1 MSEEADQRIT
11 ELQEENQRLR
21 GCLDKWIEEGSQV
34 QAAFRDETGVINDQ
48 RISDLVRYLCRKIAS
63 ANRIATQ
70 AQESERRWRENL
82 EACRDTYRGP
92 IAVDEKMVT
101 AAIKVF
107 TGPAEPLDVTVRKAL
122 VAALAD
128 AEKAKS

>member
-1 MSEEADQRIT
+1 MSEEVDQRIT

-70 AQESERRWRENL
+70 AQESECRWKEKL

-92 IAVDEKMVT
+92 VAVDEKMVT
-101 AAIKVF
+101 AAIRAFGNRV
-107 TGPAEPLDVTVRKAL
+107 EPIDVSIRNAL

-128 AEKAKS
+128 AEKARS